1 MKMLSALVRTAPHRL
16 AMPLLSLPGGALI
29 GATVGELL
37 QDPEK
42 QCAAQLAIRDRFHT
56 AALLSPMDLSAEAE
70 EFGSVVR
77 FSDDDVPTVTGR
89 FVTGDEEIDRLPIPG
104 VGRKRTAIY
113 LRTVESLARTDSR
126 ALTLA
131 TMIGPF
137 SLAGRLFGVSE
148 ILLASA
154 TDPETVE
161 ALLQKTTAFLI
172 AYGTALKNAGANG
185 LLIAEPTAGLLS
197 PNALL
202 RCSAPYVKQ
211 IVQAVEDD
219 DFEVILHNCG
229 ARVVHLKPMLASG
242 IGIIHCGKPME
253 IPAALAGMPEDG
265 ILCGNLDPAEVF
277 VQARPEEISR
287 RTVQLLESVAGRKG
301 FVISSGC
308 DIPADAPMENIAAF
322 FDAIH
327 QHA

>member
-1 MKMLSALVRTAPHRL
+1 MRMFSALVRTSPHRL
-16 AMPLLSLPGGALI
+16 AMPLLTLPGGALI
-29 GATVGELL
+29 GATVRELL

-56 AALLSPMDLSAEAE
+56 PVLLSPMDLSAEAE
-70 EFGSVVR
+70 EFGSVVT
-77 FSDDDVPTVTGR
+77 FSGDEVPTVTGR
-89 FVTGDEEIDRLPIPG
+89 LVTGDEEINRLPVPD
-104 VGRKRTAIY
+104 VGGKRTAIY
-113 LRTVESLARTDSR
+113 LRAVESLARTDNR

-148 ILLASA
+148 ILLASV
-154 TDPETVE
+154 TEPETVE

-172 AYGTALKNAGANG
+172 AYATALKNAGAKG

-197 PNALL
+197 PGALA
-202 RCSAPYVKQ
+202 RCSAPCVKQ

-253 IPAALAGMPEDG
+253 IRAALSGLSED
-265 ILCGNLDPAEVF
+265 IVLCGNLDPAEVF
-277 VQARPEEISR
+277 VQARPEEVSR
-287 RTVQLLESVAGRKG
+287 RTAQLLESVAGRRS

-308 DIPADAPMENIAAF
+308 DIPADAPWENITAF
-322 FDAIH
+322 FDTFH
-327 QHA
+327 QYT

>member
-1 MKMLSALVRTAPHRL
+1 MRMFSTLVRTSPQTL
-16 AMPLLSLPGGALI
+16 AMPLLTLPGGALI

-37 QDPEK
+37 QDPVK
-42 QCAAQLAIRDRFHT
+42 QCSAQLAIRDRFHT
-56 AALLSPMDLSAEAE
+56 PALLSPMDLSAEAE
-70 EFGSVVR
+70 EFGSAVR
-77 FSDDDVPTVTGR
+77 FSNDDVPTVTER
-89 FVTGDEEIDRLPIPG
+89 LVTGDDDINRLPVPD
-104 VGRKRTAIY
+104 VGGKRTAIY
-113 LRTVESLARTDSR
+113 LRAVESLSR
-126 ALTLA
+126 ADTRYPTLA

-148 ILLASA
+148 ILLASV

-161 ALLQKTTAFLI
+161 ALLRKTTAFLI
-172 AYGTALKNAGANG
+172 AYGTALKNAGAKG

-197 PNALL
+197 PGALV
-202 RCSAPYVKQ
+202 RCSAPFVKQ
-211 IVQAVEDD
+211 IVEAVEDA

-253 IPAALAGMPEDG
+253 IPAALSGLPDD
-265 ILCGNLDPAEVF
+265 IVLCGNLDPAEVF
-277 VQARPEEISR
+277 VQARPEDVSR
-287 RTVQLLESVAGRKG
+287 RTAQLLDSIAGRRN

-308 DIPADAPMENIAAF
+308 DIPADAPMENITAF

-327 QHA
+327 HHS